1 MTAAVMMVAWAEDC
15 KRFLVQEA
23 SGAGGFW
30 CRGPK
35 QHWLRHTLMGGGDS
49 FTFAALQQII
59 SFVILLI
66 KVAIVIVVILLLLVV
81 LTATKCNSGSHY
93 GQPQHIAA

>member
-1 MTAAVMMVAWAEDC
+1 MASPAAMMAAVMMVAWAEDC

-35 QHWLRHTLMGGGDS
+35 QHWLRHTLMGGG
-49 FTFAALQQII
+49 
-59 SFVILLI
+59 
-66 KVAIVIVVILLLLVV
+66 
-81 LTATKCNSGSHY
+81 G
-93 GQPQHIAA
+93 